1 MRDPFRAAAPA
12 ACALFTL
19 LSMPAA
25 ADPGGESIY
34 EITARAARDRDIEP
48 SHTFGK
54 ASTIVP
60 ASEVSRDGG
69 LLVGFEFGL
78 GKLDQA
84 EVIFAVRPIYRTP
97 AREWSDSEYG
107 AFVGR
112 DSKVVRTRRV
122 VAKPGYAVGALIL
135 SQGEYVTGASLIF
148 MEVGQQALNPESSY
162 TSDWVGD
169 RQGGAVDTYTGKGA
183 PVIGVFAARR
193 DNQLRALGLNY
204 VRAPSE
210 DPVPP
215 PRVVTQGPVADEQ
228 AAASLAAQARA
239 FREQQQAAD
248 HQIRWLWVG
257 VFSAVALLS
266 TIAGIIVRARRVED
280 DEPRQPY
287 RLPDT

>member
-12 ACALFTL
+12 ACALLTL
-19 LSMPAA
+19 WSMPVA
-25 ADPGGESIY
+25 ADTGGESIY
-34 EITARAARDRDIEP
+34 EITARAARDREIEP

-60 ASEVSRDGG
+60 ASEVARDGG

-78 GKLDQA
+78 GKLGQA
-84 EVIFAVRPIYRTP
+84 EVIFAVRPVYRTP

-107 AFVGR
+107 AFSGR
-112 DSKVVRTRRV
+112 DSRVVRTRRV
-122 VAKPGYAVGALIL
+122 IARPGYAVGGLIL
-135 SQGEYVTGASLIF
+135 SQGDYVTGASLIF
-148 MEVGQQALNPESSY
+148 MEVGPQALNPDSSY

-204 VRAPSE
+204 VRTPSE
-210 DPVPP
+210 EVSPP
-215 PRVVTQGPVADEQ
+215 PRVVTSGPVADEQ

-239 FREQQQAAD
+239 YREQQQSD
-248 HQIRWLWVG
+248 HQTRWLWVG

-266 TIAGIIVRARRVED
+266 TIAGIIVRARQTEPD